1 MRFFLFTALLNE
13 GCNPSYFTLDQ
24 MEKLLLSKLSQ
35 AQRKKK
41 SPFHYHHHHNSP
53 KNQLKKKKKKKKTE
67 NYSVS

>member
-41 SPFHYHHHHNSP
+41 KTPFHYHHHHNSP
-53 KNQLKKKKKKKKTE
+53 QKATVKEKKTE